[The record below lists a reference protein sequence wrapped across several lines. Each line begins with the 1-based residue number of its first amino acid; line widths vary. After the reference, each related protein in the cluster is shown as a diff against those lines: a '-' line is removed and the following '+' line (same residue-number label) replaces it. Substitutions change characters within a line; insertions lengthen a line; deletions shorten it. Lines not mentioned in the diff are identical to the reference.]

1 MRPGPTC
8 GHGASSS
15 LPRADGRAA
24 RARGT
29 FVRHSLAGGRR
40 KRGGTVRRRSRAQ
53 RRRGVQGRGKARLLA
68 RKTGGRC
75 VSSLDGR
82 QHPGWAS
89 DSSRHSS
96 VQTSRNLYSIGQI
109 SRSAYSR
116 CQFSRSM
123 YSRGHSSRS
132 MYSRRQISRSTYSSG
147 QIKISR
153 SLCSSYR
160 GVVCD
165 APSTTCSRLACIVCA
180 LRSGWGKTSLWFAN
194 FSTLIILKCKRRGNR
209 ARSKSRLGSIS
220 PLNSRSKNSVCTG
233 IPIKVSV

>member
-1 MRPGPTC
+1 M
-8 GHGASSS
+8 
-15 LPRADGRAA
+15 
-24 RARGT
+24 
-29 FVRHSLAGGRR
+29 
-40 KRGGTVRRRSRAQ
+40 
-53 RRRGVQGRGKARLLA
+53 
-68 RKTGGRC
+68 
-75 VSSLDGR
+75 
-82 QHPGWAS
+82 
-89 DSSRHSS
+89 
-96 VQTSRNLYSIGQI
+96 
-109 SRSAYSR
+109 YSR
-116 CQFSRSM
+116 GPISM
-123 YSRGHSSRS
+123 YSRGQISRS

-220 PLNSRSKNSVCTG
+220 PLNSRRKT
-233 IPIKVSV
+233 VSVLESLLKSVSSLYEKQQKNRVDTEIEYSIV